1 MEKVQLWG
9 FVLQNAILLQVPYK
23 KLLFSDSKEAEKKSL
38 LILYAKVACREK
50 KSLLKSK
57 DFKLPYL
64 RKTFILPQPVGSW

>member
-1 MEKVQLWG
+1 VEKVQLWG

-38 LILYAKVACREK
+38 L
-50 KSLLKSK
+50 KSK